1 MAQLTFDTPVLKVKG
16 LETKFDV
23 VPVSN
28 SLAILI
34 GDRDT
39 ATIVQQ
45 LYHWTNQGY
54 GEVIEGVRWFY
65 KSIKEWIE
73 EVFPTFT
80 PWKLGK
86 MMKQLSE
93 RGIIRR
99 QKLFTQHQIQN
110 GDRFWWQPRNQTYY
124 YSLNYEGLQKL
135 AANFSLTDTNKTSQ
149 SQKSGDSPSNQKT
162 AETIEKSVSIKTK
175 TLSIEEIK
183 HTKDFD
189 CAKNNTN
196 ITSIE
201 NISRDL
207 SHPTL
212 PCGSDN
218 SDRIDQDSQVTDNL
232 ELLKTN
238 STDSANP
245 ILSTEDKKVPQ
256 LEQLVNSNACTSKSD
271 VQNPVRVVEP
281 EPEFVEQAEVEKVEQ
296 IESAH
301 RAAPDKPVAK
311 PKLKTPKGTKS
322 VPKRMKSAPWKDEG
336 QFKRFYRAL
345 IQALPIVAN
354 ARSPQGLAQVIIRQL
369 RSGIPHTYWDDFVA
383 GLPIGTSTKP
393 EWEVEPG
400 VPYPMFIEFLTEKI
414 IKGNNTQTPE
424 QARNEV
430 FRILSQPRQATA
442 FWGQFKRS
450 VVNVS
455 QQVERDRALG
465 VKNPSTPV
473 WTRERIEP
481 SIDEAI
487 SAGNKIAAANGDVQ
501 AAIDATRINPQ
512 LTAEPVNDNHRAPL
526 VSDPWTD
533 SDNNGDGNSDGNSD
547 GNTNSQPTLREMLEQ
562 RNVRGFVKP
571 MPSVSESEVKAETR
585 RELKLK
591 TNISQMSLAE
601 INDYLTDPVLRA
613 QLTPQLM
620 KSDYEFITDYLG
632 QIIGVKAPPP
642 TQE

>member
-23 VPVSN
+23 IPVSN

-34 GDRDT
+34 GDRDL

-65 KSIKEWIE
+65 KSIKEWIV
-73 EVFPTFT
+73 EVFPTFS

-99 QKLFTQHQIQN
+99 KKLFTQHQIQK
-110 GDRFWWQPRNQTYY
+110 GDRFWWQPQNQTYY
-124 YSLNYEGLQKL
+124 YSLNYDKLQEL
-135 AANFSLTDTNKTSQ
+135 AANFSV
-149 SQKSGDSPSNQKT
+149 SPNPQT
-162 AETIEKSVSIKTK
+162 PENFVSIKTQ

-183 HTKDFD
+183 LTKDFD
-189 CAKNNTN
+189 CPKNTTN
-196 ITSIE
+196 ITSTKNNSKE
-201 NISRDL
+201 K

-212 PCGSDN
+212 PCESNN
-218 SDRIDQDSQVTDNL
+218 SKLINQDLQITDNL
-232 ELLKTN
+232 KSPKTN
-238 STDSANP
+238 FIDFANP
-245 ILSTEDKKVPQ
+245 ILPNKEIKVPQ
-256 LEQLVNSNACTSKSD
+256 LEQLVNQDNCTSKTI
-271 VQNPVRVVEP
+271 VQNSVQVGSP
-281 EPEFVEQAEVEKVEQ
+281 EPEFVEELEFSKVEQ
-296 IESAH
+296 AH
-301 RAAPDKPVAK
+301 ETASDRSVAK
-311 PKLKTPKGTKS
+311 PKSKLKTPKGTKS
-322 VPKRMKSAPWKDEG
+322 VPKRIKSAPWKDEG

-430 FRILSQPRQATA
+430 FRILSYPRQATA

-455 QQVERDRALG
+455 QQVERNRALG
-465 VKNPSTPV
+465 VRNPNTPV

-481 SIDEAI
+481 SIEEAI
-487 SAGNKIAAANGDVQ
+487 TAGNKIAAANGDVR
-501 AAIDATRINPQ
+501 AAIDAARTNPQ
-512 LTAEPVNDNHRAPL
+512 LRGTSVNDNDGELL
-526 VSDPWTD
+526 VSDPWID
-533 SDNNGDGNSDGNSD
+533 SDSNNDN
-547 GNTNSQPTLREMLEQ
+547 NTNPQLTLREMAAKRKIQGLCQ
-562 RNVRGFVKP
+562 P
-571 MPSVSESEVKAETR
+571 MPSVSESFVKAETR
-585 RELKLK
+585 RERSPK
-591 TNISQMSLAE
+591 TNINQMSMAE

-613 QLTPQLM
+613 ELTPQLM
-620 KSDYEFITDYLG
+620 GSNYELITDEMG
-632 QIIGVKAPPP
+632 RIIGVKAPPP
-642 TQE
+642 AQE